1 MKEEALSQGFT
12 EQDLK
17 DMGKAKDEPK
27 EMVHQLVT
35 AGLGDF
41 KSE

>member
-1 MKEEALSQGFT
+1 MREEALSQGFK

-17 DMGKAKDEPK
+17 EKRKANGEPK